1 MTVEVRVFGAL
12 AARLGATT
20 AFEPLRRRVP
30 VGGGARIRE
39 VLAALGIAPDEVS
52 HLFLN
57 GEYSGADRRLRP
69 GDRLGVFGRD
79 MALIYRQYF
88 PRVEDRA

>member
-1 MTVEVRVFGAL
+1 M
-12 AARLGATT
+12 
-20 AFEPLRRRVP
+20 
-30 VGGGARIRE
+30 
-39 VLAALGIAPDEVS
+39 LAALGIAPDEVS